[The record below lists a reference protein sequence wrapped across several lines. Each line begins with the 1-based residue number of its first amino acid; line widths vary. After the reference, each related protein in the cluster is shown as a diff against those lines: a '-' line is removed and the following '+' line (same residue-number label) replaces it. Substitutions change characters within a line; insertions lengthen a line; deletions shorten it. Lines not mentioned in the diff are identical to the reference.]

1 MTVPYWV
8 QDAVFYQI
16 FPDRFH
22 NGDPTNDP
30 PNLDPWGATPTLW
43 GFQGGDLRGVIAKL
57 DYLLD
62 LGINAIYFNPI
73 FQASSNH
80 RYNISDYYKIDPKL
94 GTVEDFRAL
103 LDAAH
108 HNGIRVVIDGV
119 FNHCGR
125 GFFAF
130 NDILEN
136 HNHSPYLD
144 WFHFNTIP
152 PDAYSPGEAD
162 DYQAW
167 WNYKS
172 LPKFNTDNPQ
182 ARKYILDVARYWIH
196 LGADGWRLDVPS
208 EIDDDKFWEEFR
220 FVVKSE
226 NPDAY
231 LVGEIWDGDSRWVGP
246 GSFDGLMNYPVRDA
260 LVNFLMERGSAD
272 EFSAIIDRQLSQY
285 PQENVSAM
293 YNLLGSHDTARIK
306 SELRGEQERLKMA
319 YLFLFAYPGAPAVY
333 YGDEVGLDG
342 GKDPECRKAFP
353 WDEGSWDRDLRQF
366 IQQLIA
372 IRKNN
377 PALRRGSYHVV
388 LKDGKRGG
396 YGFARV
402 LGEKSLLIVLNASGT
417 RRNYRLGVD
426 PLDWKDGRIV
436 RNVISG
442 EEMIVT
448 GNELNL
454 TLEPWSGIW
463 VV

>member
-1 MTVPYWV
+1 M
-8 QDAVFYQI
+8 
-16 FPDRFH
+16 
-22 NGDPTNDP
+22 
-30 PNLDPWGATPTLW
+30 
-43 GFQGGDLRGVIAKL
+43 
-57 DYLLD
+57 
-62 LGINAIYFNPI
+62 
-73 FQASSNH
+73 
-80 RYNISDYYKIDPKL
+80 
-94 GTVEDFRAL
+94 
-103 LDAAH
+103 
-108 HNGIRVVIDGV
+108 
-119 FNHCGR
+119 
-125 GFFAF
+125 
-130 NDILEN
+130 
-136 HNHSPYLD
+136 
-144 WFHFNTIP
+144 P
-152 PDAYSPGEAD
+152 PDAYSPGDAD

-196 LGADGWRLDVPS
+196 LGVDGWRLDVPS
-208 EIDDDKFWEEFR
+208 EIDDDQFWEEFR

-231 LVGEIWDGDSRWVGP
+231 LVGEIWDGDPRWVGP
-246 GSFDGLMNYPVRDA
+246 GSFDGLMNYPVRDG
-260 LVNFLMERGSAD
+260 LVNFLMERGSAED
-272 EFSAIIDRQLSQY
+272 FSAIIDRQLSQY

-306 SELRGEQERLKMA
+306 SELMGDQERLKMA

-353 WDEGSWDRDLRQF
+353 RDDGSWDRDLRQF
-366 IQQLIA
+366 IQQLMA

-377 PALRRGSYHVV
+377 PALRRGSYHAV
-388 LKDGKRGG
+388 LKDDKRGG
-396 YGFARV
+396 YGFARI

-417 RRNYRLGVD
+417 RRKYRLTVD
-426 PLDWKDGRIV
+426 ALDWKDGRIV
-436 RNVISG
+436 RNVVSG